1 MISLHRESTDVVMCE
16 IGTLIVCV
24 ILDAHIGHTAG

>member
-1 MISLHRESTDVVMCE
+1 MPSLQRASTDVVMCE

-24 ILDAHIGHTAG
+24 IVDAHIGHTAG